1 MTDFIQTLKKRRS
14 IYALGKNVTLN
25 EANIEGVIVQAV
37 QETPSAFNSQSS
49 RIVIL
54 FNQAHDR
61 LWAITEAAL
70 RAKVAADQFAPTAE
84 KLARFKAAKGTVL
97 FFEDQSVVDA
107 LQAQFPAYAD
117 HFPLWSEQ
125 ASGMAQH
132 SVWVALNEQNIG
144 ASLQH
149 YNPLIDH
156 DVNIEWALPDSW
168 RLRAQMPF
176 GSIEAEAAEKTY
188 VAADARF
195 RVFK

>member
-1 MTDFIQTLKKRRS
+1 MSDFIQTLKKRRS

-25 EANIEGVIVQAV
+25 EANIEQIIIHAV
-37 QETPSAFNSQSS
+37 QESPSAFNSQSS

-61 LWAITEAAL
+61 LWDITEAAL
-70 RAKVAADQFAPTAE
+70 RAKVAADQLTPTAE

-97 FFEDQSVVDA
+97 FFEDQEVVNT

-117 HFPLWSEQ
+117 NFPQWSEQ

-156 DVNIEWALPDSW
+156 AVSTEWALPTQW

-188 VAADARF
+188 VAPNARF
-195 RVFK
+195 KVFK